1 MVLVSAISFIIKN
14 FVSVTSDTTMQPY
27 CNHEKYEY
35 NDVSGI

>member
-1 MVLVSAISFIIKN
+1 MSAISFIIKN

-35 NDVSGI
+35 NDVGGI